1 MVANRDYKRIEIIY
15 QDASEIDAKLEV
27 YKEFGW
33 ELAFFTDDNPQPNGD
48 SFKIIAFLKHIISNE

>member
-33 ELAFFTDDNPQPNGD
+33 ELAFFTDDKDIYNYINNSLPNT
-48 SFKIIAFLKHIISNE
+48 S